1 MNSKKIQ
8 LSILTIFLA
17 ATLVGSAATFGAA
30 NVQAEED
37 RDYKKDKHDDKD
49 RHHDKKEMK
58 HDDHDDK
65 KHDDKK
71 EKKHYDKNGNGNG
84 NDASQ
89 SINQLQVSEQNAQ
102 CVSGTFTALSCNNLG
117 FQFQDNDGNLALGQQ

>member
-1 MNSKKIQ
+1 MNSKKIE

-17 ATLVGSAATFGAA
+17 ATLVGSAATFGVA
-30 NVQAEED
+30 NVQAEEN
-37 RDYKKDKHDDKD
+37 RDHKKDKHDDKD
-49 RHHDKKEMK
+49 RDHDKKEMK

-71 EKKHYDKNGNGNG
+71 EKKHYDKNSNG

-89 SINQLQVSEQNAQ
+89 SINQIQVSEQNSQ
-102 CVSGTFTALSCNNLG
+102 CVSGTFTLISCNNVGL
-117 FQFQDNDGNLALGQQ
+117 QFQNNDGNLALGQQ

>member
-17 ATLVGSAATFGAA
+17 VTLVGSAATFGVV
-30 NVQAEED
+30 NVQAEGD
-37 RDYKKDKHDDKD
+37 RDHKKDKYDDKD
-49 RHHDKKEMK
+49 RDHDKKEMK

-71 EKKHYDKNGNGNG
+71 EKKHYDKNGNGN
-84 NDASQ
+84 DASQ

-102 CVSGTFTALSCNNLG
+102 CVSGTFTLLSCNNVG
-117 FQFQDNDGNLALGQQ
+117 FQFQNNDGNLALGQQ

>member
-1 MNSKKIQ
+1 MNNKKIQ

-17 ATLVGSAATFGAA
+17 VTLVGSAATFGVS
-30 NVQAEED
+30 NVQAED
-37 RDYKKDKHDDKD
+37 KDHKKDKHDDKD

-71 EKKHYDKNGNGNG
+71 EKKHYDKNGNSNT
-84 NDASQ
+84 ASQ
-89 SINQLQVSEQNAQ
+89 SIDQIQVSEQNSQ

-117 FQFQDNDGNLALGQQ
+117 FQFQNNDGNLALGQQ